1 MITAIIVAAC
11 VIAIAAIFS
20 FLYYIALPKF
30 LVKKIRSGD
39 GTLSYPDNFCD
50 TLNKLNI
57 SRSLEY
63 PSRFPSNTYDIYRP
77 IDNPDAPV
85 LIWIHGGFFVAGDK
99 NGVEN
104 VCASIAARGYTV
116 IAMNYALAP
125 EHKYPAAIL
134 QVDEL
139 ITHLKQNY
147 TAWNTSKI
155 ALAGDS
161 AGGYIAAQY
170 CAFISNETMR
180 KQANLPFANTE
191 DGISALVLVCAPIDI
206 GMVLGLNKKLDK
218 LLPVFGRAY
227 FGKGKWY
234 RSDRFKHTKT
244 VDYVTDKF
252 PPSFLTDGN
261 HVSFEPQNRRLGE
274 TLRGVGVDCKELYF
288 DKANGKVEH
297 EYLFT
302 LTDENAVSALDKIFG
317 FLEVYLIR

>member
-1 MITAIIVAAC
+1 MIAIAIVAAC
-11 VIAIAAIFS
+11 VIAIAAILS

-30 LVKKIRSGD
+30 FIKKIRSGNE
-39 GTLSYPDNFCD
+39 TLSYPDDFCD
-50 TLNKLNI
+50 TLKKLNI

-125 EHKYPAAIL
+125 EHKYPDAIL

-139 ITHLKQNY
+139 IAHLKQNC
-147 TAWNTSKI
+147 TDLNTTKI

-170 CAFISNETMR
+170 CAMISNEDMR
-180 KQANLPFANTE
+180 QTAKIQFKNSDKTIA
-191 DGISALVLVCAPIDI
+191 ALVLVCAPIDI
-206 GMVLGLNKKLDK
+206 GMILGINKKLDK
-218 LLPVFGRAY
+218 LLPIFGRAY
-227 FGKGKWY
+227 FGKGKWHK
-234 RSDRFKHTKT
+234 DERFRHTKT
-244 VDYVTDKF
+244 VDYVTEKF

-261 HVSFEPQNRRLGE
+261 HVSFEPQNRLLGE
-274 TLRGVGVDCKELYF
+274 TLRGVGVECEELYF
-288 DKANGKVEH
+288 DKENGNVEH
-297 EYLFT
+297 EYLFR
-302 LTDENAVSALDKIFG
+302 LTDENALLALGKICR
-317 FLEVYLIR
+317 FLDVHFR

>member
-1 MITAIIVAAC
+1 MIIAIIVVSC
-11 VIAIAAIFS
+11 VIAIAAMLALF
-20 FLYYIALPKF
+20 YYIALPKF
-30 LVKKIRSGD
+30 LVKKIRSGNA
-39 GTLSYPDNFCD
+39 TLSYPDDFCD
-50 TLNKLNI
+50 TLKKLKI

-63 PSRFPSNTYDIYRP
+63 PSLFPSNTYDIYRP

-125 EHKYPAAIL
+125 EHKHPAAIL

-139 ITHLKQNY
+139 ITHLKRKH
-147 TAWNTSKI
+147 TDLNTSKI

-170 CAFISNETMR
+170 CAFLSNENMR
-180 KQANLPFANTE
+180 KLANLDFANSKDDIE
-191 DGISALVLVCAPIDI
+191 ALVLVCAPIDI

-227 FGKGKWY
+227 FGNGKWY
-234 RSDRFKHTKT
+234 RSDRLKHTKT
-244 VDYVTDKF
+244 VDYVTDAF

-261 HVSFEPQNRRLGE
+261 HISFEPQNRCLGE
-274 TLRGVGVDCKELYF
+274 KLRSVGVACKELYF
-288 DKANGKVEH
+288 DKECGNVEH

-302 LTDENAVSALDKIFG
+302 LTDDKALSALDQICE
-317 FLEVYLIR
+317 FLDIHLFR